1 MSTRRANYE
10 EVFTM
15 AMTKDEYLQK
25 FTREKE
31 VRDVFGV
38 LPVEA
43 GNKVVEVLKE
53 KDLTYEEAY
62 AALQYAYNK
71 LKFESNFLKVN

>member
-1 MSTRRANYE
+1 
-10 EVFTM
+10 M

-31 VRDVFGV
+31 VRNVFGG
-38 LPVEA
+38 LSVEA
-43 GNKVVEVLKE
+43 GNKVVEVLKKE
-53 KDLTYEEAY
+53 DLTYEEAY

>member
-1 MSTRRANYE
+1 MT
-10 EVFTM
+10 
-15 AMTKDEYLQK
+15 MTKDEYLQK
-25 FTREKE
+25 FVREKE

-38 LPVEA
+38 MPVEV
-43 GNKVVEVLKE
+43 GNKVVAALKKE
-53 KDLTYEEAY
+53 DLTYEQAY

>member
-15 AMTKDEYLQK
+15 TMTKDEYLKK
-25 FTREKE
+25 FVREKE
-31 VRDVFGV
+31 VRDVFGGLSV
-38 LPVEA
+38 DA
-43 GNKVVEVLKE
+43 GNKVVEVLKKE
-53 KDLTYEEAY
+53 DLTYEEAY

>member
-1 MSTRRANYE
+1 MSTQCANCE
-10 EVFTM
+10 GGFTM
-15 AMTKDEYLQK
+15 TMTKDEYLQK
-25 FTREKE
+25 FVREKE

-38 LPVEA
+38 MPVEV
-43 GNKVVEVLKE
+43 GNKVVAALKKE
-53 KDLTYEEAY
+53 DLTYEQAY